1 MMATMDDVIP
11 IKQNGSKIVYENP
24 WIRVREDATIR
35 PDGSDGIYGVVESND
50 SVLIAVLNEDNQLLL
65 QNSFSY
71 PAQRWHWEMPGGGKE
86 DDEAVLETS
95 KRELF
100 EETGITARQWT
111 LLGVTR
117 VCDGIMTERMAT
129 YLARE
134 IKHGTTPHSDDAG
147 LIRDKKFFDLDQVY
161 EMIQSGDVDEGQ
173 TLTSLYLVERYL
185 ATTK

>member
-1 MMATMDDVIP
+1 MNDTTP
-11 IKQNGSKIVYENP
+11 IKTKRSKTVYENP
-24 WIRVREDATIR
+24 WIRVREDTTTR

-50 SVLIAVLNEDNQLLL
+50 SVLVAVLNDNNQLLL

-71 PAQRWHWEMPGGGKE
+71 PAQRWHWEVPGGGKE
-86 DDEAVLETS
+86 DDETLLETS

-100 EETGITARQWT
+100 EETGVIAQKWT

-129 YLARE
+129 YLAQD
-134 IKHGTTPHSDDAG
+134 IKHDKIPHSDDAG
-147 LIRDKKFFDLDQVY
+147 LIRDKKFFDLDDIY
-161 EMIQSGDVDEGQ
+161 EMIQSGDIDEGQ

-185 ATTK
+185 QATK